1 MNAVRTELEF
11 KLRTPIG
18 VQADAVQAALSGSG
32 LTATPSGSKSRSDLY
47 CDDDRRSLLEA
58 GISLRVR
65 TDANG
70 SLVCAKS
77 AISRVGALYA
87 RTETEA
93 EWPSEAPPHRASEL
107 PESVRD
113 AVEPFVPRADLHAI
127 VRLDVER
134 ELLSLS
140 RDDAILGEIAIDRVT
155 AEQNGRRTTFFE
167 IEIESRGDLDACREA
182 ADRLLGTLPAEIAVD
197 DKLLHSLTL
206 LALIPAP
213 QQDAEEPATL
223 GEAVSRRLTALHHS
237 MCAAESRVR
246 SEGRPE
252 DVHAL
257 RVAVRRL
264 RVVLGAFEPMLPTPI
279 TSTAKDKLATLHR
292 RCGDLRASDVHLQE
306 LPDALQRVPEALR
319 GPATDVERQL
329 TAKRAEE
336 LERVRAFLRSDERL
350 DELVELA
357 RLCDLATYA
366 HDASSQP
373 ASAARDAI
381 RAAARRVERR
391 VKAIG
396 KQPPLDEAHRLRLAT
411 KRLRIL
417 GEEFADAAPAM
428 KKRTRRRLLVA
439 LAAMGEWCDRADA
452 VEQWTDML
460 MTLDGAQ
467 NPASTGA
474 LLGALCALASE
485 DAEGAQD
492 EARKAIRRI
501 DRPWLWRNLG
511 LEANED

>member
-1 MNAVRTELEF
+1 MSGARTELEF
-11 KLRTPIG
+11 KLRTPMG

-32 LTATPSGSKSRSDLY
+32 LTATPVGTKSRSDLY
-47 CDDDRRSLLEA
+47 CDDDRRSLLRA

-65 TDANG
+65 SDANG

-87 RTETEA
+87 RSETEA
-93 EWPSEAPPHRASEL
+93 EWTSTASPQRASEL

-113 AVEPFVPRADLHAI
+113 AVEPFVPRADLHPI

-134 ELLSLS
+134 ELLALS
-140 RDDAILGEIAIDRVT
+140 RGDDTLGEIAIDRVT

-182 ADRLLGTLPAEIAVD
+182 ADRLLAALPAEIAVD

-213 QQDAEEPATL
+213 QQDADEPATL
-223 GEAVSRRLTALHHS
+223 GEAVSRRLAALHHS

-252 DVHAL
+252 DVHSL
-257 RVAVRRL
+257 RVAIRRL
-264 RVVLGAFEPMLPTPI
+264 RVVLAAFESMLPTPL
-279 TSTAKDKLATLHR
+279 TSAAKERLVSLHR
-292 RCGDLRASDVHLQE
+292 RLGDLRATDVHLQD
-306 LPDALQRVPEALR
+306 LPDALQRVPESLR
-319 GPATDVERQL
+319 SPAIEVERRL
-329 TAKRAEE
+329 AARREEE
-336 LERVRAFLRSDERL
+336 LDRVRAFLRSDERL

-357 RLCDLATYA
+357 RLCDLATYSQ
-366 HDASSQP
+366 DAASQP

-381 RAAARRVERR
+381 RSAARRVERR

-439 LAAMGEWCDRADA
+439 LAAMGAWCDRADA
-452 VEQWTDML
+452 VEQWTGML
-460 MTLDGAQ
+460 TNLDGAQ
-467 NPASTGA
+467 HAASTGA
-474 LLGALCALASE
+474 LLGALCALANE
-485 DAEGAQD
+485 DAEKAQRG
-492 EARKAIRRI
+492 ARKAIHRL
-501 DRPWLWRNLG
+501 DRDWLWRSLG
-511 LEANED
+511 LEPSGD